1 MLLKQ
6 NAPREDNFDCWKG
19 QGYYRIAY
27 SDGGQD
33 YTSDGPVWFE
43 SYLQI
48 EEAMEDAWKSATPT
62 HLPYSE
68 FLGVMLPLGDD

>member
-6 NAPREDNFDCWKG
+6 NASRKDNIDCWKG
-19 QGYYRIAY
+19 AGYYRIAY

-33 YTSDGPVWFE
+33 YTCDGPVWYE
-43 SYLQI
+43 SYAQA
-48 EEAMEDAWKSATPT
+48 ERAMEDAWQFATPT

-68 FLGVMLPLGDD
+68 YLGVQLPLGEE

>member
-1 MLLKQ
+1 MLVKH
-6 NAPREDNFDCWKG
+6 NATREEKIDCWKG

-43 SYLQI
+43 DYYQI
-48 EEAMEDAWKSATPT
+48 EKAMEDAWSFATDT
-62 HLPYSE
+62 HIPYSE
-68 FLGVMLPLGDD
+68 YLGVLLPLGDD